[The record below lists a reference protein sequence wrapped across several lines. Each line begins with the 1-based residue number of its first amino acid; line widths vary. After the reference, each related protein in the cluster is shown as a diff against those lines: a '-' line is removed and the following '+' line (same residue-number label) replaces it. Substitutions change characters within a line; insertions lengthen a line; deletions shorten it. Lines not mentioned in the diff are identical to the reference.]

1 MVLRINSLDQFR
13 GYTVAGMFLVNFLSS
28 YKQLPAL
35 LRHHNTY
42 NSYADTIMPHFFFA
56 VGFALQL
63 GAHKPIPRLVKRALL
78 LMLVAALVYWP
89 VGGWRIWFQTLT
101 HIAFT
106 TLWILPV
113 LRASVRTQVAYL
125 VGSSLLH
132 VGLSAWFWHDWLR
145 AHKVID
151 GGPLGFLTWTV
162 PALVGA
168 IACRWI
174 RSGNLKPMAIW
185 AMVLM
190 AVGYGISC
198 LTAGGVWAAPP
209 FVPPW
214 HPRDMWTMS
223 QQAGSASY
231 LYFSAGFSLLVYR
244 LFVWWD
250 PQIPLFRTLGTN
262 ALAAYILAG
271 FTEDLTKAVVPGPW
285 WVSFP
290 LFFGLTWAILRVFER
305 KGWYLRL

>member
-1 MVLRINSLDQFR
+1 MRITSLDQFR

-28 YKQLPAL
+28 YKEPHPL

-63 GAHKPIPRLVKRALL
+63 GAHKPIPRLVKRSLL

-89 VGGWRIWFQTLT
+89 TGGWRIWFQTLT

-113 LRASVRTQVAYL
+113 LRSSVRTQVLFMA
-125 VGSSLLH
+125 GSSLLH
-132 VGLSAWFWHDWLR
+132 VGLSAWFWHDWSRLQ
-145 AHKVID
+145 KVID
-151 GGPLGFLTWTV
+151 GGPLGFLMWTV
-162 PALVGA
+162 PTLMGA
-168 IACRWI
+168 MACRWV
-174 RSGNLKPMAIW
+174 RDQNYRPMATW
-185 AMVLM
+185 GVVLM
-190 AVGYGISC
+190 LVGYALSC
-198 LTAGGVWAAPP
+198 LTNGGAVASPP

-223 QQAGSASY
+223 QQAASASY

-250 PQIPLFRTLGTN
+250 PQLPLFRTLGTN
-262 ALAAYILAG
+262 ALAGYILAG
-271 FTEDLTKAVVPGPW
+271 YTEDLIKYAVPGPW
-285 WVSFP
+285 WLSFS
-290 LFFGLTWAILRVFER
+290 LFFTLTWAVLLLLER